1 MYFSNKETAGSHHP
15 SVDGYPTKKCDEGSV
30 QADFEERCI
39 RQDERQKVID
49 ILQEDEFSGGL
60 QDLQENDFQM
70 QELQKRLELEYA
82 DKFAAQK
89 AELELELQ
97 QCYDNKFVQL
107 KEESIRDI
115 GCQKETF

>member
-15 SVDGYPTKKCDEGSV
+15 SVDGYPTKKSDQGPV

-39 RQDERQKVID
+39 RQDERQKVMD
-49 ILQEDEFSGGL
+49 IFQEDEFSDGL

-82 DKFAAQK
+82 GKFAAQK
-89 AELELELQ
+89 AQLEQELQ
-97 QCYDNKFVQL
+97 KSYDNKFVQL
-107 KEESIRDI
+107 KEESMQDLC
-115 GCQKETF
+115 CQKETF